1 MKAPDV
7 DPYYFRNL
15 SQIAHPTSSTCAPP
29 PTRLF
34 GHSNRPHAAAS
45 MIAWTTF
52 FYLHCLD
59 HVLSSR
65 CSCSPSGTPHTSC
78 DVQSLLFHRQHRCH
92 RQANIGI
99 NGRGL
104 GRAQPRCD
112 RAQNS
117 LAKAVVKWLV
127 RQFKAHRVDPAEW
140 VARTKAKPE
149 FDLGRFF
156 EIAAKGRSI
165 STHRKN
171 EIIFRRELRQ
181 TPSSI
186 SKRAKSKSR
195 LYLSRA
201 RKPWS
206 RCLVQMS
213 S

>member
-1 MKAPDV
+1 M
-7 DPYYFRNL
+7 R
-15 SQIAHPTSSTCAPP
+15 ST
-29 PTRLF
+29 T
-34 GHSNRPHAAAS
+34 HAAFR
-45 MIAWTTF
+45 TF
-52 FYLHCLD
+52 KQAARRRKHDCLD
-59 HVLSSR
+59 HVLSSLPR
-65 CSCSPSGTPHTSC
+65 PRFIFEVLLLPNSGTPHTSC

-165 STHRKN
+165 SMHRKN